1 MLSDWVNVRPA
12 RLVESAAAPSEPMSF
27 ELREIGREGPQEGY
41 IYMYVCNNNW
51 NAIMTKS
58 SYHHDCVRPISDTHK
73 AIRSPDTPAGRA
85 DTPAGPADNLAG
97 KDSGQ

>member
-1 MLSDWVNVRPA
+1 MSNVFIKMRPA
-12 RLVESAAAPSEPMSF
+12 RFVESAAAPSKPMPFS
-27 ELREIGREGPQEGY
+27 LREIGRKGPQEVY
-41 IYMYVCNNNW
+41 IDICDYKYNV
-51 NAIMTKS
+51 IMTKS

-73 AIRSPDTPAGRA
+73 AIRRPDTPAGRA